1 MWLDATVDGR
11 PVRVQVKGERGRYT
25 LTLEGETVEVDARES
40 GRGAMSL
47 MLDGESHTAFVERH
61 PRGYLVHLR
70 EDTLEVELAEAA
82 ASGTAEVRRAA
93 SGPLSVTAPMP
104 GRLVKVLVE
113 AGQEVRAG
121 QGLVVMEAMK
131 MENELRAPRAG
142 RVAEVRAR
150 ERQAVETGALL
161 VILD

>member
-1 MWLDATVDGR
+1 MDGR
-11 PVRVQVKGERGRYT
+11 PVRVEVSGERGLYT
-25 LTLEGETVEVDARES
+25 VVVDGEPLQIDVRRAGS
-40 GRGAMSL
+40 GTMSL
-47 MLDGESHTAFVERH
+47 IVAGHSHAAAVERR
-61 PRGYLVHLR
+61 PAGYTVHLR
-70 EDTLEVELAEAA
+70 EDTVDVDLAEAA
-82 ASGTAEVRRAA
+82 PGAPVEARRAA
-93 SGPLSVTAPMP
+93 AGPLRVTAPMP

-142 RVAEVRAR
+142 RVAEVHAR

-161 VILD
+161 VVLA